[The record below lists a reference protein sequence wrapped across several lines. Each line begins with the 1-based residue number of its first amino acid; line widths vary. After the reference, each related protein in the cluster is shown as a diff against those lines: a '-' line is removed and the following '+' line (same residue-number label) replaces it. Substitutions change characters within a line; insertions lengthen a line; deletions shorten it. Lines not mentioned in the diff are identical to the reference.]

1 MAKHTGMKK
10 KTLKVAALCCL
21 LLLVTGVV
29 IVYRMYNQPQKSVDA
44 EKAVVM
50 NARQLA
56 AEYEQDETN
65 ANKKYL
71 GNAVQVSGTVSEVS
85 VNQQNKPVIV
95 LAGTDMSGVQCS
107 LLKDAAGIKKGDA
120 VTIKGFCSGYLTDV
134 VMDRCIVSE

>member
-1 MAKHTGMKK
+1 MAKYSGMKK
-10 KTLKVAALCCL
+10 KTLKIAGLLCL
-21 LLLVTGVV
+21 LVV
-29 IVYRMYNQPQKSVDA
+29 ISGAAIIYRMYHQPQRSVA
-44 EKAVVM
+44 TETAVVM

-56 AEYEQDETN
+56 AEYEQDEAV

-95 LAGTDMSGVQCS
+95 LAGTGMSGVQCS
-107 LLKDAAGIKKGDA
+107 LLKDADGIKKGDA

-134 VMDRCIVSE
+134 VMDRCIVGE